1 MTGLFGKNA
10 YDDTTSQQYIDA
22 TRLSPLK
29 PQDKEAILK
38 EYSLKVGW
46 AKGKTDAQISA
57 EAAKAVIS
65 KFYTAKRSAPAG
77 ATTFDDANV
86 QQRLRDAGIG
96 YIPAYLA
103 PPDVRTS
110 PRQMRN
116 WIYRVKRNLGLAR

>member
-10 YDDTTSQQYIDA
+10 YQDTTSEQYANA

-38 EYSLKVGW
+38 DYSLKVGW
-46 AKGKTDAQISA
+46 AKGKTDQQLSD
-57 EAAKAVIS
+57 EAAKAVIT
-65 KFYTAKRSAPAG
+65 KFYTEKRKAPAG

-96 YIPAYLA
+96 FVPAFLA

-116 WIYRVKRNLGLAR
+116 WIYRVKRNLGLVT